1 MQKAETNYPK
11 SILLGFI
18 TIIVILLG
26 FIAFPGII
34 AFPTFGDF
42 YNFNLY
48 REMYYGDM
56 KNCSN
61 NITNIIFHP
70 NGAVRELQYN
80 SHTSVTFTGFYDN
93 IQYRAYFPI
102 EPLYRDDM
110 TYGEII
116 DMLNIIQSGNFEC
129 FIDKDNILRRV
140 GRKSKHT
147 YMINTGYIYGIFSI
161 ISFTIWGC
169 VLTCFILI
177 GIYQFTINYKKWCE
191 EFRIM
196 NSKQNTAYKL
206 GADGRPIG
214 VRRKSISDSVV

>member
-1 MQKAETNYPK
+1 MPKEETRYLT

-18 TIIVILLG
+18 TTIVILLG

-48 REMYYGDM
+48 REMFYGHM

-61 NITNIIFHP
+61 ITNIVFHP
-70 NGAVRELQYN
+70 NVSQYT
-80 SHTSVTFTGFYDN
+80 SHTSVTFTGLYDN
-93 IQYRAYFPI
+93 TTYYGRFPI

-116 DMLNIIQSGNFEC
+116 DMLNIIQYSNFEC

-147 YMINTGYIYGIFSI
+147 YMINTGYVYGIFSI

-169 VLTCFILI
+169 ALSFFILI
-177 GIYQFTINYKKWCE
+177 GIYECTFNGAVNYKKWRE

-196 NSKQNTAYKL
+196 KQNTTNKQKC